1 MKENLLKQMI
11 TITDEVVESCKSDF
25 YTYDLSSLAY
35 EEAPGFVWSVRK
47 SGTSLIKIEPEKLLD
62 KLRTIETCRFSFMR
76 NPLQSVE
83 SFLYFPGERTF
94 HYDGTELKELSN
106 PEQEVHAI
114 CDAIYKDAEAT
125 IQNEFGATEGKYWHS
140 KIPVYFASE
149 RIARRVWK
157 RLHESE
163 GGQLLDIL
171 KRFHQYTR
179 LAVDEK
185 IVICADFDERS
196 FSFYRER
203 NGKCNFNGGILYY
216 HGGWHM
222 HT

>member
-11 TITDEVVESCKSDF
+11 AVVDITVKSCKSDF
-25 YTYDLSSLAY
+25 YTYDLSSLAH
-35 EEAPGFVWSVRK
+35 EETPKFVWSVRK
-47 SGTSLIKIEPEKLLD
+47 SGTSLLKIEPEKLLD
-62 KLRTIETCRFSFMR
+62 KLRTIEASRFSFML

-94 HYDGTELKELSN
+94 YYDGTELKELGN
-106 PEQEVHAI
+106 PELEVHAI
-114 CDAIYKDAEAT
+114 CDTMYKDAEVT

-140 KIPVYFASE
+140 KIPVRFASE

-163 GGQLLDIL
+163 GGQLLNIL
-171 KRFHQYTR
+171 KRFHQYIR

-185 IVICADFDERS
+185 VVICADFDEHS
-196 FSFYRER
+196 FSFYQER
-203 NGKCNFNGGILYY
+203 NGKCVLNGGILFYNDA
-216 HGGWHM
+216 WHM